1 MNEFD
6 FDDENREG
14 ECKYCKR
21 CNEHEFLLDG
31 RNCCIIHQRFERGVL
46 WMSICEHCKHYK
58 TKKLNGVIVS
68 EYCKKGGPVHSY
80 IKCNSWSRSW
90 KSRLGLVEE
99 FHEWFMNNFEVE
111 NVLCKK

>member
-46 WMSICEHCKHYK
+46 
-58 TKKLNGVIVS
+58 
-68 EYCKKGGPVHSY
+68 
-80 IKCNSWSRSW
+80 
-90 KSRLGLVEE
+90 
-99 FHEWFMNNFEVE
+99 
-111 NVLCKK
+111 